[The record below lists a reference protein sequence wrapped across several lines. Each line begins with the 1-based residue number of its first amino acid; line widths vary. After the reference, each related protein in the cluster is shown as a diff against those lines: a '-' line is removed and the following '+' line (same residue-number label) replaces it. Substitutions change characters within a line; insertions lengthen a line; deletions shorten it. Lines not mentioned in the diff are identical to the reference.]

1 MVSDEVALLLD
12 DVRKSFGAVRAL
24 AGVTLRVGRG
34 ERLGLVGHNGAGKS
48 TLMHVLA
55 GVLRPD
61 AGTISAEGGRQVA
74 DYDTAAAGKL
84 GVRPDRCLVIE
95 DSTGGIEAAV
105 AAGMTAVGLCAASHI
120 REGHDIRLRDAGAVH
135 LAQTWGEVEVFAG
148 QFFERLATIA

>member
-1 MVSDEVALLLD
+1 MNEKTAVTRETPDPASEPALLPPVD
-12 DVRKSFGAVRAL
+12 
-24 AGVTLRVGRG
+24 
-34 ERLGLVGHNGAGKS
+34 
-48 TLMHVLA
+48 
-55 GVLRPD
+55 
-61 AGTISAEGGRQVA
+61 
-74 DYDTAAAGKL
+74 
-84 GVRPDRCLVIE
+84 VIE

>member
-1 MVSDEVALLLD
+1 MVSDDVALLLD

-61 AGTISAEGGRQVA
+61 AGTISDGGGQQVA
-74 DYDTAAAGKL
+74 DYDTAAAGRL
-84 GVRPDRCLVIE
+84 GVRCVFQEL
-95 DSTGGIEAAV
+95 S
-105 AAGMTAVGLCAASHI
+105 LCP
-120 REGHDIRLRDAGAVH
+120 
-135 LAQTWGEVEVFAG
+135 T
-148 QFFERLATIA
+148 